1 VVGHKA
7 IVLLLVLIFTPVA
20 SWVIGITMFT
30 IGFIF
35 GLVNWFGVL
44 IVFAASVAYAVKRLI
59 AS

>member
-1 VVGHKA
+1 
-7 IVLLLVLIFTPVA
+7 
-20 SWVIGITMFT
+20 MFT